1 MFLTILIEKY
11 SIFSRKKP
19 SSAHI
24 TSFEFIFLKKYQNK
38 PSILYIFNKIISEIY
53 LTTSNS
59 LQNINYNNPTMESLF
74 KIYKVDNKEALYIQ
88 SQINEPHNHQF
99 EELIIGIK
107 GKIEHFI
114 DFKSETYSAPFICFV
129 SRGKIHRVLP
139 MLENGECDF
148 WVIRFKSEF
157 IPETTFNLYGYYHD
171 AANINLKKDRCFDR
185 INQICQIINDEMKQ
199 DKPELS
205 VVRELL
211 NTLFAM
217 IESERKK
224 INPDHL
230 NLYKNQ
236 DITFKNFLNILEEN
250 FKRPEGVNYY
260 AEKLFMSAR
269 NLNSIT
275 QSILQQSVSEIIE
288 TRKLIEAKNLLLKTN
303 KTISEIGFELGYTD
317 KAYFTSVFKKKSG
330 ITPSDF
336 RNEMNKLIS

>member
-1 MFLTILIEKY
+1 MDD
-11 SIFSRKKP
+11 
-19 SSAHI
+19 
-24 TSFEFIFLKKYQNK
+24 
-38 PSILYIFNKIISEIY
+38 
-53 LTTSNS
+53 
-59 LQNINYNNPTMESLF
+59 LF

-88 SQINEPHNHQF
+88 SQTNEPHNHQF
-99 EELIIGIK
+99 EELIIGIR

-114 DFKSETYSAPFICFV
+114 DFRSETYTAPFVCFV
-129 SRGKIHRVLP
+129 SRGKIHRVVP

-171 AANINLKKDRCFDR
+171 NANLRVSEDRCFER
-185 INQICQIINDEMKQ
+185 LNLLCIMIQEEMQ
-199 DKPELS
+199 QEKPELS

-211 NTLFAM
+211 TTLFTM

-224 INPDHL
+224 QNPDHL

-250 FKRPEGVNYY
+250 FRRPEGVNYY

-269 NLNSIT
+269 NLNSVT
-275 QSILQQSVSEIIE
+275 QNILQQSVSEIIE
-288 TRKLIEAKNLLLKTN
+288 TRKLIEAKNLLLSTN
-303 KTISEIGFELGYTD
+303 KTISEIGFELGYSD

-330 ITPSDF
+330 QTPTEF
-336 RNEMNKLIS
+336 RDEMHKLIS